1 MLARH
6 HPPVMLDRAAECSAL
21 DGMLTNV
28 RGGQSAVLVIRGE
41 PGVGKTA
48 LMRYCA
54 QQADNFRVARL
65 AGVESEME
73 LPFAALHQLCGPLL
87 GDLDALP
94 PPQQSA
100 LAVAFGLSAG
110 LPPDRFLVSLAT
122 LSLLAEVAL
131 ERPFLCLVDDA
142 QWLDAASAQALGFVA
157 RRLLAESVG
166 IVFAVRDEPDIPAL
180 AGLPELSLGGLPE
193 KHARELLST
202 VLPGRLDDGLRERI
216 IAETRGNPLALLEL
230 PHELTAPE
238 VPIGRGTIPPQP
250 LSGRIEGSFLHRLER
265 LAPDCRQLLLLAA
278 AEPVGDSAV
287 LWRAAERLGID
298 FATAAAD
305 ADGVL
310 TISERVAFPH
320 PLLRS
325 AVYRSGTAADRRAVH
340 LALAD
345 VTDRETDPDRRAW
358 HLAAAA
364 PGFDE
369 AVASELE
376 RSAARAQTR
385 GGLAAAAAF
394 LRRSVALTADPAP
407 RTQRAL
413 AAAQASL
420 RAGEFEAALTMVS
433 TARAGAADE
442 PAAAQADLLRAQVS
456 FASGLGTDAPP
467 LLLDAA
473 RRLEPLDPDQ
483 ARETYLEALGA
494 AMLAGPDAAPRLL
507 EISRAARD
515 LPPRAGEPR
524 AVDLLLEGLAL
535 LVTDGHQAAAAT
547 LQRATDAFLGGGA
560 SFEDSL
566 RWGWAA
572 TAPSDAMWEDRRMR
586 EVCER
591 QIQRTR
597 EAGALAL
604 LPLSL
609 VAFASFS
616 ARAGNFTEVA
626 SLAAEAEA
634 IAHATGMRMAPYAAL
649 MLRAAV
655 AGEEAELTALTRIT
669 VEGASVT
676 GHGIAVTV
684 THWVA
689 AVLHNGLGRYDEAQR
704 AAKRATSTPGD
715 LFSAVWSLP
724 ELVEAAT
731 RRGETQVARE
741 ALDRLAATT
750 QGAGTDFALGVEA
763 RSRALISDG
772 EAADALYRE
781 SIERLGRTLMRSDLA
796 RAHLVYG
803 EWLRREGRRK
813 DARTQLRAAHEQLA
827 AMGMDGFAERAR
839 RELVATGERVR
850 TRTVDTRD
858 DLTEQ
863 EARIARLACDG
874 LSNPEI
880 GSRLF
885 LSPRTVEW
893 HLRKVFTK
901 LGIASRHQ
909 LRAALPPVGSETT
922 A

>member
-166 IVFAVRDEPDIPAL
+166 IVFAVRDEPSPPWPAFPSCRS
-180 AGLPELSLGGLPE
+180 AAFPRSTR
-193 KHARELLST
+193 ASSSAT

-265 LAPDCRQLLLLAA
+265 LPPRRQLLLLAA

-325 AVYRSGTAADRRAVH
+325 AVYRSATAADRRAVH

-394 LRRSVALTADPAP
+394 LS
-407 RTQRAL
+407 
-413 AAAQASL
+413 
-420 RAGEFEAALTMVS
+420 
-433 TARAGAADE
+433 
-442 PAAAQADLLRAQVS
+442 
-456 FASGLGTDAPP
+456 
-467 LLLDAA
+467 
-473 RRLEPLDPDQ
+473 
-483 ARETYLEALGA
+483 
-494 AMLAGPDAAPRLL
+494 
-507 EISRAARD
+507 
-515 LPPRAGEPR
+515 
-524 AVDLLLEGLAL
+524 
-535 LVTDGHQAAAAT
+535 
-547 LQRATDAFLGGGA
+547 
-560 SFEDSL
+560 
-566 RWGWAA
+566 
-572 TAPSDAMWEDRRMR
+572 
-586 EVCER
+586 
-591 QIQRTR
+591 
-597 EAGALAL
+597 
-604 LPLSL
+604 
-609 VAFASFS
+609 
-616 ARAGNFTEVA
+616 
-626 SLAAEAEA
+626 
-634 IAHATGMRMAPYAAL
+634 
-649 MLRAAV
+649 
-655 AGEEAELTALTRIT
+655 
-669 VEGASVT
+669 
-676 GHGIAVTV
+676 
-684 THWVA
+684 
-689 AVLHNGLGRYDEAQR
+689 
-704 AAKRATSTPGD
+704 
-715 LFSAVWSLP
+715 
-724 ELVEAAT
+724 
-731 RRGETQVARE
+731 
-741 ALDRLAATT
+741 
-750 QGAGTDFALGVEA
+750 A
-763 RSRALISDG
+763 RSRSLPIP
-772 EAADALYRE
+772 R
-781 SIERLGRTLMRSDLA
+781 RGRSA
-796 RAHLVYG
+796 RWL
-803 EWLRREGRRK
+803 LRR
-813 DARTQLRAAHEQLA
+813 RASAP
-827 AMGMDGFAERAR
+827 
-839 RELVATGERVR
+839 V
-850 TRTVDTRD
+850 
-858 DLTEQ
+858 
-863 EARIARLACDG
+863 
-874 LSNPEI
+874 S
-880 GSRLF
+880 SR
-885 LSPRTVEW
+885 
-893 HLRKVFTK
+893 
-901 LGIASRHQ
+901 
-909 LRAALPPVGSETT
+909 PP
-922 A
+922 